1 MAYKQK
7 VLFAVRSGDVRT
19 VDVTLLP
26 CGTRVGELPR
36 TQTLADHPDLFK
48 IRPDSAHSLW
58 AVRNV
63 NGGSDW
69 FCRGVA
75 LRGVMILLATGCTSH
90 DG

>member
-19 VDVTLLP
+19 TVVTLLS
-26 CGTRVGELPR
+26 CGTRVGEMPR
-36 TQTLADHPDLFK
+36 TQTLADHPHLFK
-48 IRPDSAHSLW
+48 IRPDSAQSLW
-58 AVRNV
+58 AVQNV

-69 FCRGVA
+69 FCRCVA
-75 LRGVMILLATGCTSH
+75 LRGVMILLATGYTSH

>member
-1 MAYKQK
+1 VAYKQK
-7 VLFAVRSGDVRT
+7 VLLAVRSGDVRT
-19 VDVTLLP
+19 VVVLLLP
-26 CGTRVGELPR
+26 CGTRVGKLPR

-75 LRGVMILLATGCTSH
+75 LRGVMTLLAT
-90 DG
+90 D

>member
-48 IRPDSAHSLW
+48 IRPTQPTVSGLSGMLMGDQTGFA
-58 AVRNV
+58 
-63 NGGSDW
+63 
-69 FCRGVA
+69 GV
-75 LRGVMILLATGCTSH
+75 
-90 DG
+90 

>member
-1 MAYKQK
+1 MAYKQ

-19 VDVTLLP
+19 VVVSLLP
-26 CGTRVGELPR
+26 CKTRVGELPR

-69 FCRGVA
+69 FYRGVA
-75 LRGVMILLATGCTSH
+75 LRGVMILLTTRCTSH